1 MFINSVEKFIQSL
14 RWRVIFFLFPQV
26 SSQKE
31 QYGFKTLKIPEP
43 VEELEAFENDLKNL
57 MKNVEFKHINSNFQK
72 NLKNERNFIQNQS
85 KVIMA
90 ADKTTNHF
98 LIDPK
103 EYRENVDKN
112 VQKEFKKVTSKVVDN
127 INLAHKAIVR
137 DLEIEDRV
145 FRTCLLYTSD
155 AADE

>member
-1 MFINSVEKFIQSL
+1 
-14 RWRVIFFLFPQV
+14 
-26 SSQKE
+26 
-31 QYGFKTLKIPEP
+31 
-43 VEELEAFENDLKNL
+43 

-72 NLKNERNFIQNQS
+72 KLKDERNFIQDQS

-103 EYRENVDKN
+103 EYRKNVDKN
-112 VQKEFKKVTSKVVDN
+112 VQKEFKKVTTKVVDD

-145 FRTCLLYTSD
+145 FRTTERQAFITAKDHKADFQNAPKFRTINPMKGEIGRVSKRILTSILTKVR
-155 AADE
+155 AETKLNQMENV